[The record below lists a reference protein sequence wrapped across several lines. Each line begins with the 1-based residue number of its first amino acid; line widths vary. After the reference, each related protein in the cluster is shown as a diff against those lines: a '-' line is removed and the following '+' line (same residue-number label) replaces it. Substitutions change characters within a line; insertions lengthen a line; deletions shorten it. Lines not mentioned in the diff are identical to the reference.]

1 MFGAVMTDEENCRG
15 LLELIL
21 GFPIGQIEISKEK
34 SIVYHPEYKG
44 IRMDVFAKDENNTHY
59 NVEMQVVQKTAL
71 PRRARYYHSQIDME
85 SLLSGSGY
93 EELPDT
99 YVIFICDFDPFGR
112 KKYCY
117 TFRNMCLEDQR
128 LCLKDGAITI
138 FLSTCGENKEE
149 VSPSMVS
156 FLEYVKADESSGEN
170 ASEDPYVKRLQ
181 EFIRSVKKDREMEE
195 RFMLFEELLRDE
207 RAEGREEGRE
217 EGLAEGRAE
226 GREEGLAE
234 GRAEGREEGLLSSI
248 QSLMESM
255 NWSVEQVMSALKIPE
270 DERDKYASAIHKKQ

>member
-1 MFGAVMTDEENCRG
+1 MSSRSRKRKTLQELTIRDNFMFGAVMTDEENCRG

-34 SIVYHPEYKG
+34 SIIYHPEYKG

-59 NVEMQVVQKTAL
+59 NVEMQVVQKTSL

-99 YVIFICDFDPFGR
+99 YVIFICDFDPFGQ

-117 TFRNMCLEDQR
+117 TFRNMCLEDQH
-128 LCLKDGAITI
+128 LCMRDGATTI
-138 FLSTCGENKEE
+138 FLSTSGENREE
-149 VSPSMVS
+149 VSPSMVN
-156 FLEYVKADESSGEN
+156 FLEYVKADESSTGN
-170 ASEDPYVKRLQ
+170 DSEDPYVKRLQ
-181 EFIRSVKKDREMEE
+181 EFIESIKKDREMEE

-207 RAEGREEGRE
+207 RAEGR
-217 EGLAEGRAE
+217 A
-226 GREEGLAE
+226 
-234 GRAEGREEGLLSSI
+234 EGLLSSI
-248 QSLMESM
+248 QNLMESM
-255 NWSVEQVMSALKIPE
+255 NLSMEQAMDALKIPE
-270 DERDKYASAIHKKQ
+270 DERCKYAGEIKNQG